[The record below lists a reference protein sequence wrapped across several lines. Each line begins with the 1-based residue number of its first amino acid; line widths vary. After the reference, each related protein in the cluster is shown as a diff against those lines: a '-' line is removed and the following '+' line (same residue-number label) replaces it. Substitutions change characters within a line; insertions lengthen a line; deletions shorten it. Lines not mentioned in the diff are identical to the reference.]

1 MGELLK
7 PAQTAEQEKREKI
20 AKLANVK
27 KLSGYADL
35 NLIEAFAERFGLDP
49 DYVYENKSF
58 DTVILFN
65 QKWKDQAEYQERY
78 HEIEKMMSESK
89 PT

>member
-1 MGELLK
+1 MTHPGLY
-7 PAQTAEQEKREKI
+7 KRVERHH
-20 AKLANVK
+20 
-27 KLSGYADL
+27 DL

-65 QKWKDQAEYQERY
+65 EKWKDQAEYQERY
-78 HEIEKMMSESK
+78 HAVERMMSDTTPK
-89 PT
+89 V